1 VLEAEGAGSP
11 ETALEGELQM
21 ERTLKV
27 EVRDGTGKGAA
38 RKIRATGLVPG
49 VVYGRGADP
58 VLITVDG
65 RELFHTLHTDAGM
78 NVLVELR
85 VDGDKVLA
93 MPREVQRD
101 HIRGELKHVDF
112 IRIARDEKIAVEVPI
127 QITGESHGVKE
138 GGVIEHHLWNLHI
151 EAFPQ
156 DVPTSV
162 EADISA
168 LGLNESL
175 KVAQLTL
182 PSNLTVLT
190 DAEETVVSVVPPQ
203 VLRVEEELEGEEA
216 AEGEAAAEGAE
227 GGAAEGESGGEGG
240 GSDSGNEG

>member
-1 VLEAEGAGSP
+1 
-11 ETALEGELQM
+11 M

-27 EVRDGTGKGAA
+27 EVRDGTGKGVA

-58 VLITVDG
+58 VLISVEA

-101 HIRGELKHVDF
+101 FIRGEFKHVDF

-127 QITGESHGVKE
+127 QIVGESHGVKE
-138 GGVIEHHLWNLHI
+138 GGVIEHHLWNLHV

-156 DVPTSV
+156 DVPTSI
-162 EADISA
+162 EADISE

-175 KVAQLTL
+175 KVSQLTL
-182 PSNLTVLT
+182 ASTLTVLT
-190 DAEETVVSVVPPQ
+190 DPEETVVSVVPPQ
-203 VLRVEEELEGEEA
+203 VLRVEEEGAEEA
-216 AEGEAAAEGAE
+216 AEGEAAEGEAGEGA
-227 GGAAEGESGGEGG
+227 AAEGESAGGDDAG
-240 GSDSGNEG
+240 